1 MEEGGEKLVKGLGLS
16 VVIDFDAFDGIGI
29 LFQRII
35 LLLIVVVFAV
45 HFVYQ
50 LFHIDLAAHLR
61 YVLVGFLPHAYDLFV
76 TEVVLIRHHLRQHI
90 KLNGVS
96 VKSF

>member
-1 MEEGGEKLVKGLGLS
+1 MEEGGEKPIKGLGLS

-35 LLLIVVVFAV
+35 LLLIVVIFAV
-45 HFVYQ
+45 DFADQ
-50 LFHIDLAAHLR
+50 LVHIDLTAHLR
-61 YVLVGFLPHAYDLFV
+61 YVLVGFFPHAYDLFV
-76 TEVVLIRHHLRQHI
+76 SEVVLIRNHLRQHI
-90 KLNGVS
+90 KLNSIS

>member
-35 LLLIVVVFAV
+35 NFFISVFLSA
-45 HFVYQ
+45 
-50 LFHIDLAAHLR
+50 
-61 YVLVGFLPHAYDLFV
+61 
-76 TEVVLIRHHLRQHI
+76 
-90 KLNGVS
+90 
-96 VKSF
+96 